1 MEFEKNIKSKLLMR
15 GFTQKQ
21 ILNNRGL
28 ISAVID
34 ETILLQTKNLILCE
48 VSRSKPIK
56 EDFIYN
62 VSDQHIYIE
71 QMNKGRLQDIDRYL
85 DLTQTV
91 EDKTIG

>member
-1 MEFEKNIKSKLLMR
+1 MTIGRIKEIQAKTAYPESVSVY
-15 GFTQKQ
+15 Q
-21 ILNNRGL
+21 
-28 ISAVID
+28 A
-34 ETILLQTKNLILCE
+34 LLQVRDECEQEQLRLCE

-56 EDFIYN
+56 EDFVYN